1 MLLSEICDKKLISL
15 SDAKLLG
22 SVGGVYVDRDTYRVK
37 YIFTNEN
44 TILYAPEKIY
54 AHKDILTVFDA
65 NGEPAERAA
74 GMLALTIGTA
84 IYGVSGECA
93 GIFRDIEIT
102 ARRKSPVLLT
112 DSKSVRLKHV
122 VASSKDAIIIN
133 PTGKPLLPPIE
144 APRRKALTGTIIT
157 PEIPTETAYAGIS
170 EAPADYSFLLGR
182 KLKYEVADI
191 SRSFVLMAGTLIT
204 DRVIANARKAGKIA
218 DLVTKSS

>member
-1 MLLSEICDKKLISL
+1 MLLSEIRNKKMVSL
-15 SDAKLLG
+15 RDAGVLG
-22 SVGGVYVDRDTYRVK
+22 SVGGVYIDRDSYRVK

-44 TILYAPEKIY
+44 TTVYAPEKIY
-54 AHKDILTVFDA
+54 AHKDILTVLDP

-84 IYGVSGECA
+84 IYGVG
-93 GIFRDIEIT
+93 GGYTGRVTDVEINS
-102 ARRKSPVLLT
+102 RRKTPVLLT
-112 DSKSVRLKHV
+112 DGKPVKLKHV
-122 VASSKDAIIIN
+122 VASSADAIIIN
-133 PTGKPLLPPIE
+133 PTGKPLLPPAE
-144 APRRKALTGTIIT
+144 KPARKALTGTVIT
-157 PEIPTETAYAGIS
+157 PEIPTETAYSGMS
-170 EAPADYSFLLGR
+170 EAPSDYSFLLGR